1 MQVDAVIHR
10 QSIVHSLVEFHDGAM
25 LAQLGTPDMKLPIRY
40 AMTYPNRAVSPA
52 EPLDLLKCPPLT
64 FAEPDEEV
72 FRCLKIAKQCAAV
85 GNVYCAAMNGANEEA
100 VAAFLRDEIGI
111 CAIPDLIEAALD
123 KTETGISAAAFGYS
137 GSRPRARARSCASA
151 YIEHLIEETMVYIL
165 IAILIFGVL
174 IAVHE
179 FGHFLAA
186 KACGVR
192 VNEFSIGMGPQLF
205 HKTKGDTEYSLRLL
219 PIGGYCAMEGEDED
233 SDDDRALGRQVWWK
247 KFIIF
252 VAGAFMNF
260 LTGLIIVICL
270 YAGAQAFYTTEI
282 VELNPDFPQQGED
295 GLMPGDTIYAINGER
310 IYLKS
315 DVSLIMGLGDTGTI
329 DMTVLRD
336 GKKLDRTLTRQVYT
350 DENGKEYEAYGFT
363 YGGIVEATPLL
374 RLQYSWYQTMDYVR
388 IVRLSLQMLLS
399 GAAGVNDLSGPVGI
413 VSTITEVGKETEAEA
428 GFGAALESILYF
440 AAMIAVNLA
449 VMNLLPLPA
458 LDGGH
463 VLFLLVNGIAVA
475 LFKKEIPSKYLNVIN
490 GIGFALLMALML
502 FVTFHDIVK
511 LL

>member
-1 MQVDAVIHR
+1 
-10 QSIVHSLVEFHDGAM
+10 
-25 LAQLGTPDMKLPIRY
+25 
-40 AMTYPNRAVSPA
+40 
-52 EPLDLLKCPPLT
+52 
-64 FAEPDEEV
+64 
-72 FRCLKIAKQCAAV
+72 
-85 GNVYCAAMNGANEEA
+85 
-100 VAAFLRDEIGI
+100 
-111 CAIPDLIEAALD
+111 
-123 KTETGISAAAFGYS
+123 
-137 GSRPRARARSCASA
+137 
-151 YIEHLIEETMVYIL
+151 MVYIL

-295 GLMPGDTIYAINGER
+295 GLMPGDMIYAINGER

-350 DENGKEYEAYGFT
+350 DENGQEYEAYGFT

-399 GAAGVNDLSGPVGI
+399 GAAGVNDLSRPGRHRLDHHG
-413 VSTITEVGKETEAEA
+413 GRQ
-428 GFGAALESILYF
+428 GDRGRGWLWRGAREHPLLRRDVRGEPRRDEP
-440 AAMIAVNLA
+440 AAAARARRRTRAV
-449 VMNLLPLPA
+449 PA
-458 LDGGH
+458 RQRHRRGD
-463 VLFLLVNGIAVA
+463 FSKRK
-475 LFKKEIPSKYLNVIN
+475 FRRKYLRTSSTAS
-490 GIGFALLMALML
+490 ALRCLMALML

>member
-1 MQVDAVIHR
+1 MI
-10 QSIVHSLVEFHDGAM
+10 
-25 LAQLGTPDMKLPIRY
+25 
-40 AMTYPNRAVSPA
+40 
-52 EPLDLLKCPPLT
+52 
-64 FAEPDEEV
+64 
-72 FRCLKIAKQCAAV
+72 
-85 GNVYCAAMNGANEEA
+85 
-100 VAAFLRDEIGI
+100 
-111 CAIPDLIEAALD
+111 
-123 KTETGISAAAFGYS
+123 
-137 GSRPRARARSCASA
+137 
-151 YIEHLIEETMVYIL
+151 
-165 IAILIFGVL
+165 
-174 IAVHE
+174 IAVLLFGLVITIHE
-179 FGHFLAA
+179 FGHFFTA
-186 KACGVR
+186 KLCGIR
-192 VNEFSIGMGPQLF
+192 VNEFAVGMGPQLVSF
-205 HKTKGDTEYSLRLL
+205 QRGETQYSLRLL

-336 GKKLDRTLTRQVYT
+336 GKKLDRTLTKQVYT

-413 VSTITEVGKETEAEA
+413 VSTITEVGKETEATE
-428 GFGAALESILYF
+428 GFGAALENILFF
-440 AAMIAVNLA
+440 AAMFAVNLA

-458 LDGGH
+458 LDGGRIFFLIINAAAML
-463 VLFLLVNGIAVA
+463 LFRKQIPAKYENYIHFAGLILL
-475 LFKKEIPSKYLNVIN
+475 L
-490 GIGFALLMALML
+490 ALMVVL
-502 FVTFHDIVK
+502 VFSDVGK
-511 LL
+511 LIH

>member
-1 MQVDAVIHR
+1 
-10 QSIVHSLVEFHDGAM
+10 
-25 LAQLGTPDMKLPIRY
+25 
-40 AMTYPNRAVSPA
+40 
-52 EPLDLLKCPPLT
+52 
-64 FAEPDEEV
+64 
-72 FRCLKIAKQCAAV
+72 
-85 GNVYCAAMNGANEEA
+85 
-100 VAAFLRDEIGI
+100 
-111 CAIPDLIEAALD
+111 
-123 KTETGISAAAFGYS
+123 
-137 GSRPRARARSCASA
+137 
-151 YIEHLIEETMVYIL
+151 MVYIL

-233 SDDDRALGRQVWWK
+233 SDDDRALGRQIWWK

-295 GLMPGDTIYAINGER
+295 GLMPGDMIYAINGER

-336 GKKLDRTLTRQVYT
+336 GKKLDRTLTKQVYT

-413 VSTITEVGKETEAEA
+413 VSTITDVGEQSDSAL
-428 GFGAALESILYF
+428 AAVENIAYF
-440 AAMIAVNLA
+440 AALIAVNLA

-458 LDGGH
+458 LDGGKIF
-463 VLFLLVNGIAVA
+463 FLVVNAVCM
-475 LFKKEIPSKYLNVIN
+475 LTIRKKIPEKFENYVHLA
-490 GIGFALLMALML
+490 GFALLMLLMVVITFQDVWKL
-502 FVTFHDIVK
+502 FK
-511 LL
+511 

>member
-1 MQVDAVIHR
+1 MENVTQGYQDPILQKVLSAYDFPETLLGAVRYGQGHINDTYCVVCQPQEGDPIRFILQGMSRAAFPHPEELMENFIGITSYLR
-10 QSIVHSLVEFHDGAM
+10 KKIIAAGGNPARETLSLV
-25 LAQLGTPDMKLPIRY
+25 
-40 AMTYPNRAVSPA
+40 
-52 EPLDLLKCPPLT
+52 
-64 FAEPDEEV
+64 
-72 FRCLKIAKQCAAV
+72 
-85 GNVYCAAMNGANEEA
+85 
-100 VAAFLRDEIGI
+100 
-111 CAIPDLIEAALD
+111 
-123 KTETGISAAAFGYS
+123 
-137 GSRPRARARSCASA
+137 
-151 YIEHLIEETMVYIL
+151 
-165 IAILIFGVL
+165 
-174 IAVHE
+174 
-179 FGHFLAA
+179 
-186 KACGVR
+186 
-192 VNEFSIGMGPQLF
+192 
-205 HKTKGDTEYSLRLL
+205 KTKNG
-219 PIGGYCAMEGEDED
+219 
-233 SDDDRALGRQVWWK
+233 Q
-247 KFIIF
+247 
-252 VAGAFMNF
+252 
-260 LTGLIIVICL
+260 
-270 YAGAQAFYTTEI
+270 
-282 VELNPDFPQQGED
+282 DF
-295 GLMPGDTIYAINGER
+295 
-310 IYLKS
+310 
-315 DVSLIMGLGDTGTI
+315 
-329 DMTVLRD
+329 
-336 GKKLDRTLTRQVYT
+336 YT

-475 LFKKEIPSKYLNVIN
+475 LFKKEIPSKYLNAIN

>member
-1 MQVDAVIHR
+1 
-10 QSIVHSLVEFHDGAM
+10 
-25 LAQLGTPDMKLPIRY
+25 
-40 AMTYPNRAVSPA
+40 
-52 EPLDLLKCPPLT
+52 
-64 FAEPDEEV
+64 
-72 FRCLKIAKQCAAV
+72 
-85 GNVYCAAMNGANEEA
+85 
-100 VAAFLRDEIGI
+100 
-111 CAIPDLIEAALD
+111 
-123 KTETGISAAAFGYS
+123 
-137 GSRPRARARSCASA
+137 
-151 YIEHLIEETMVYIL
+151 MVYIL

-336 GKKLDRTLTRQVYT
+336 GKKLDRTLTKQVYT
-350 DENGKEYEAYGFT
+350 DENGQEYEAYGFT

-413 VSTITEVGKETEAEA
+413 VSTITEVGKETEAR
-428 GFGAALESILYF
+428 GWLRRGAREHPLLRRDDRGEPRRDEPAAAARTRRRTRAVPARQRHRRGAFQKGNSVQISERHQRHRLCALNGADAVRHVPRHCQAPVRRMIL
-440 AAMIAVNLA
+440 
-449 VMNLLPLPA
+449 
-458 LDGGH
+458 
-463 VLFLLVNGIAVA
+463 
-475 LFKKEIPSKYLNVIN
+475 
-490 GIGFALLMALML
+490 
-502 FVTFHDIVK
+502 
-511 LL
+511 

>member
-1 MQVDAVIHR
+1 MI
-10 QSIVHSLVEFHDGAM
+10 
-25 LAQLGTPDMKLPIRY
+25 
-40 AMTYPNRAVSPA
+40 
-52 EPLDLLKCPPLT
+52 
-64 FAEPDEEV
+64 
-72 FRCLKIAKQCAAV
+72 
-85 GNVYCAAMNGANEEA
+85 
-100 VAAFLRDEIGI
+100 
-111 CAIPDLIEAALD
+111 
-123 KTETGISAAAFGYS
+123 
-137 GSRPRARARSCASA
+137 
-151 YIEHLIEETMVYIL
+151 YIL
-165 IAILIFGVL
+165 AAILIFGVL

-179 FGHFLAA
+179 LGHFLAA

-219 PIGGYCAMEGEDED
+219 PIGGFCAMEGEDED
-233 SDDDRALGRQVWWK
+233 SDDERALNRQAWWK
-247 KFIIF
+247 KLIIF

-260 LTGLIIVICL
+260 LTGLLIIVCL

-282 VELNPDFPQQGED
+282 V
-295 GLMPGDTIYAINGER
+295 ER

-329 DMTVLRD
+329 EMTVLRD
-336 GKKLDRTLTRQVYT
+336 GKKLDRTLTKQTYT
-350 DENGKEYEAYGFT
+350 GENGKEYEAYGFT
-363 YGGIVEATPLL
+363 YGGIVEATFFNK
-374 RLQYSWYQTMDYVR
+374 LQYSWYQTMDYVR

-428 GFGAALESILYF
+428 GFGAAMENILYF

>member
-1 MQVDAVIHR
+1 
-10 QSIVHSLVEFHDGAM
+10 
-25 LAQLGTPDMKLPIRY
+25 
-40 AMTYPNRAVSPA
+40 
-52 EPLDLLKCPPLT
+52 
-64 FAEPDEEV
+64 
-72 FRCLKIAKQCAAV
+72 
-85 GNVYCAAMNGANEEA
+85 
-100 VAAFLRDEIGI
+100 
-111 CAIPDLIEAALD
+111 
-123 KTETGISAAAFGYS
+123 
-137 GSRPRARARSCASA
+137 
-151 YIEHLIEETMVYIL
+151 MVYIL

-233 SDDDRALGRQVWWK
+233 SDDDRALGLQVWWK

-336 GKKLDRTLTRQVYT
+336 GKKLDRTLTKQVYT

-413 VSTITEVGKETEAEA
+413 VSTITEVGKETEATE
-428 GFGAALESILYF
+428 GFGAALENILFF
-440 AAMIAVNLA
+440 AAMFAVNLA

-490 GIGFALLMALML
+490 GIGFLGAGTIIVTGKQEVKGLTTAAGLWASACMGLAIGAGFYECVLLGFLL
-502 FVTFHDIVK
+502 ILLTNRLLPFVEDAIIESARNMNIYVEFQTLDNLGDIIARIKSQGGQIYEVDLDRGREERSK
-511 LL
+511 NPSAVFSIRLPGRHYHVRVLAAISELESVDTIDEI

>member
-1 MQVDAVIHR
+1 
-10 QSIVHSLVEFHDGAM
+10 
-25 LAQLGTPDMKLPIRY
+25 
-40 AMTYPNRAVSPA
+40 
-52 EPLDLLKCPPLT
+52 
-64 FAEPDEEV
+64 
-72 FRCLKIAKQCAAV
+72 
-85 GNVYCAAMNGANEEA
+85 
-100 VAAFLRDEIGI
+100 
-111 CAIPDLIEAALD
+111 
-123 KTETGISAAAFGYS
+123 
-137 GSRPRARARSCASA
+137 
-151 YIEHLIEETMVYIL
+151 MVYIL

-336 GKKLDRTLTRQVYT
+336 GKKLDRTLTKQVYT

-413 VSTITEVGKETEAEA
+413 VSTITEVGKETEATE
-428 GFGAALESILYF
+428 GFGAALENILFF
-440 AAMIAVNLA
+440 AAMFAVNLA

-475 LFKKEIPSKYLNVIN
+475 LLAVNNPIAVIFTGCFMSILDIAGMQITNLTAYNEYITDVIIAVIVYMAAFSLVIKMWISGRKKKKPAHTETAESTAEPAVPQDETGAGVLPAAEGKE
-490 GIGFALLMALML
+490 AQE
-502 FVTFHDIVK
+502 
-511 LL
+511 

>member
-1 MQVDAVIHR
+1 
-10 QSIVHSLVEFHDGAM
+10 
-25 LAQLGTPDMKLPIRY
+25 
-40 AMTYPNRAVSPA
+40 
-52 EPLDLLKCPPLT
+52 
-64 FAEPDEEV
+64 
-72 FRCLKIAKQCAAV
+72 
-85 GNVYCAAMNGANEEA
+85 
-100 VAAFLRDEIGI
+100 
-111 CAIPDLIEAALD
+111 
-123 KTETGISAAAFGYS
+123 
-137 GSRPRARARSCASA
+137 
-151 YIEHLIEETMVYIL
+151 MVYIL

-295 GLMPGDTIYAINGER
+295 GLMPG
-310 IYLKS
+310 
-315 DVSLIMGLGDTGTI
+315 GLGDTGTI

-336 GKKLDRTLTRQVYT
+336 GKKLDRTLTKQVYT

-413 VSTITEVGKETEAEA
+413 VSTITEVGKETEATE
-428 GFGAALESILYF
+428 GFGAALENILFF
-440 AAMIAVNLA
+440 AAMFAVNLA

-463 VLFLLVNGIAVA
+463 VLFLLVNGIAVT

>member
-1 MQVDAVIHR
+1 
-10 QSIVHSLVEFHDGAM
+10 
-25 LAQLGTPDMKLPIRY
+25 
-40 AMTYPNRAVSPA
+40 
-52 EPLDLLKCPPLT
+52 
-64 FAEPDEEV
+64 
-72 FRCLKIAKQCAAV
+72 
-85 GNVYCAAMNGANEEA
+85 
-100 VAAFLRDEIGI
+100 
-111 CAIPDLIEAALD
+111 
-123 KTETGISAAAFGYS
+123 
-137 GSRPRARARSCASA
+137 
-151 YIEHLIEETMVYIL
+151 MVYIL

-179 FGHFLAA
+179 LGHFLAA

-192 VNEFSIGMGPQLF
+192 VNEFSIGMGPQLL

-233 SDDDRALGRQVWWK
+233 SDDERALNRQAWWK
-247 KFIIF
+247 KLII
-252 VAGAFMNF
+252 
-260 LTGLIIVICL
+260 LTGLLIIVCL
-270 YAGAQAFYTTEI
+270 YAGAQGFYTSEI
-282 VELNPDFPQQGED
+282 IELNPDFPQQGEN
-295 GLMPGDTIYAINGER
+295 GLMPGDVIYAINGER
-310 IYLKS
+310 VYLKS
-315 DVSLIMGLGDTGTI
+315 DVSLIMGLSDTGKI

-336 GKKLDRTLTRQVYT
+336 GKKLERTLTKQVYT

-363 YGGIVEATPLL
+363 YGGIVKATPLL

-388 IVRLSLQMLLS
+388 IVRMSLQMLFS

-428 GFGAALESILYF
+428 GFGAAMESILYF

-463 VLFLLVNGIAVA
+463 VLFLLVNGIAVL
-475 LFKKEIPSKYLNVIN
+475 LFKREIPSKYLNVIN

>member
-1 MQVDAVIHR
+1 
-10 QSIVHSLVEFHDGAM
+10 
-25 LAQLGTPDMKLPIRY
+25 
-40 AMTYPNRAVSPA
+40 
-52 EPLDLLKCPPLT
+52 
-64 FAEPDEEV
+64 
-72 FRCLKIAKQCAAV
+72 
-85 GNVYCAAMNGANEEA
+85 
-100 VAAFLRDEIGI
+100 
-111 CAIPDLIEAALD
+111 
-123 KTETGISAAAFGYS
+123 
-137 GSRPRARARSCASA
+137 
-151 YIEHLIEETMVYIL
+151 MVYIL

-295 GLMPGDTIYAINGER
+295 GLMPGDMIYAINGER

-350 DENGKEYEAYGFT
+350 DENGQEYEAYGFT

-399 GAAGVNDLSGPVGI
+399 GAAGVQRSERPGRHRLDHHGGRQGDRGRGWLWRGAREHPLLRRDVRGEPRRDEPAAAARTRRRTRAVPARQRHRRGAFQKGNSVQISERHQRHRLCALNGADVVRHVPRHCQAPVRRM
-413 VSTITEVGKETEAEA
+413 
-428 GFGAALESILYF
+428 IL
-440 AAMIAVNLA
+440 
-449 VMNLLPLPA
+449 
-458 LDGGH
+458 
-463 VLFLLVNGIAVA
+463 
-475 LFKKEIPSKYLNVIN
+475 
-490 GIGFALLMALML
+490 
-502 FVTFHDIVK
+502 
-511 LL
+511 

>member
-1 MQVDAVIHR
+1 M
-10 QSIVHSLVEFHDGAM
+10 SF
-25 LAQLGTPDMKLPIRY
+25 
-40 AMTYPNRAVSPA
+40 
-52 EPLDLLKCPPLT
+52 
-64 FAEPDEEV
+64 
-72 FRCLKIAKQCAAV
+72 
-85 GNVYCAAMNGANEEA
+85 
-100 VAAFLRDEIGI
+100 
-111 CAIPDLIEAALD
+111 
-123 KTETGISAAAFGYS
+123 
-137 GSRPRARARSCASA
+137 
-151 YIEHLIEETMVYIL
+151 VYIL
-165 IAILIFGVL
+165 AAIFSFGVL

-179 FGHFLAA
+179 LGHFLAA

-219 PIGGYCAMEGEDED
+219 PIGGYCAMEGEEED
-233 SDDDRALGRQVWWK
+233 SDDERALNRQVWWK
-247 KFIIF
+247 KLIIF

-260 LTGLIIVICL
+260 LTGLLIIVCL
-270 YAGAQAFYTTEI
+270 YAGAPAIYTSEL
-282 VELNPDFPQQGED
+282 VELNPGFPQQGEE
-295 GLMPGDTIYAINGER
+295 GLMPGDMIYAINGAR
-310 IYLKS
+310 VYLKS
-315 DVSLIMGLGDTGTI
+315 DVSLIMSLRGDSGTLE
-329 DMTVLRD
+329 MTVLRD
-336 GKKLDRTLTRQVYT
+336 GKKLERTLTKQVYT

-363 YGGIVEATPLL
+363 YGGIVEATFFNK
-374 RLQYSWYQTMDYVR
+374 LQYSWYQTIDYVR
-388 IVRLSLQMLLS
+388 LVRLSLQMLLS

-463 VLFLLVNGIAVA
+463 VLFLLVNGIAVV

-490 GIGFALLMALML
+490 AIGFALLMALML

>member
-1 MQVDAVIHR
+1 
-10 QSIVHSLVEFHDGAM
+10 
-25 LAQLGTPDMKLPIRY
+25 
-40 AMTYPNRAVSPA
+40 
-52 EPLDLLKCPPLT
+52 
-64 FAEPDEEV
+64 
-72 FRCLKIAKQCAAV
+72 
-85 GNVYCAAMNGANEEA
+85 
-100 VAAFLRDEIGI
+100 
-111 CAIPDLIEAALD
+111 
-123 KTETGISAAAFGYS
+123 
-137 GSRPRARARSCASA
+137 
-151 YIEHLIEETMVYIL
+151 MVYIL

-295 GLMPGDTIYAINGER
+295 GLMPGDMIYAINGER

-336 GKKLDRTLTRQVYT
+336 GKKLDRTLTKQVYT

-413 VSTITEVGKETEAEA
+413 VSTITDVGEQSDSAL
-428 GFGAALESILYF
+428 AAVENIAYF
-440 AAMIAVNLA
+440 AALIAVNLA

-458 LDGGH
+458 LDGGKIF
-463 VLFLLVNGIAVA
+463 FLVVNAVCM
-475 LFKKEIPSKYLNVIN
+475 LTIRKKIPEKFENYVHLA
-490 GIGFALLMALML
+490 GFALLMLLMVVITFQDVWKL
-502 FVTFHDIVK
+502 FK
-511 LL
+511 